1 LSVLATRGCATPAWY
16 RQPMINLSASVC
28 IEAPASEVWAGLSK
42 LEDIKAWSE
51 TVVDARCEGPI
62 SRGVGAER
70 TCDLIGGITIKERW
84 LAWDEGHS
92 FTYEG
97 VGIPLVA
104 HARNEWTL
112 HPEGERTLLTTKA
125 EVVLKG
131 GVVGSLLEPI
141 AAYQFKRMGPRTLA
155 AFKYL
160 VENGEPPQGKHSRLP
175 RIPVAC

>member
-1 LSVLATRGCATPAWY
+1 VIHL
-16 RQPMINLSASVC
+16 NASVC
-28 IEAPASEVWAGLSK
+28 IEAPASEVWAGLAK
-42 LEDIKAWSE
+42 LEDIRVWSE

-62 SRGVGAER
+62 SRGIGAER

-97 VGIPLVA
+97 AGIPLVA

-112 HPEGERTLLTTKA
+112 RPEGERTLLTTKA

-131 GVVGSLLEPI
+131 SVVGKLLEPI

-160 VENGEPPQGKHSRLP
+160 VEHGEPPAMKHAKLP
-175 RIPVAC
+175 RVAAVC